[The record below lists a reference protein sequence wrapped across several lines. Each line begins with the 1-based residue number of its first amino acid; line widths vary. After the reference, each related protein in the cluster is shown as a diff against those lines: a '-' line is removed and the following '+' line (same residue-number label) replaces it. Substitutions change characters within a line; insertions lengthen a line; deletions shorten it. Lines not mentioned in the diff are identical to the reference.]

1 MNPKYH
7 NVLLKSFFFILAL
20 TILLS
25 DFIMIGSN
33 HLSSLPLN
41 GSLSNLAGTG
51 VATLFFILIS
61 NETRLRKMIVIA
73 IMCALGLII
82 YEVLQLILP
91 WQVFDIQDIIATFT
105 GLLLI
110 IAVIYFNHILI
121 CRKPTNSEF

>member
-1 MNPKYH
+1 MINKKIKGLIYCFIIL
-7 NVLLKSFFFILAL
+7 VLIIL
-20 TILLS
+20 IL
-25 DFIMIGSN
+25 DF
-33 HLSSLPLN
+33 LPLKTN
-41 GSLSNLAGTG
+41 KGIFRILSNSMGNIAGTG

-110 IAVIYFNHILI
+110 VTVIYFNHILI

>member
-1 MNPKYH
+1 MKIKNLVYCFIIL
-7 NVLLKSFFFILAL
+7 VLIILVL
-20 TILLS
+20 
-25 DFIMIGSN
+25 DF
-33 HLSSLPLN
+33 LPLKTN
-41 GSLSNLAGTG
+41 KGIFRILFNSMGNIAGTG